1 MPAASAP
8 ILLVDDDLAILR
20 STAQVL
26 EEGFPF
32 RCVPVSTGKEALDFI
47 AGQPVGLVLLDL
59 GLPDLPGEEILSRLR
74 RDYPE
79 VPVVVVTALADI
91 DSAVRCMGGG
101 AYDYVVKG
109 SDPGRLLNSVKRA
122 LESREKD
129 LKIASLRESL
139 QAPDLRHPES
149 FSDLVTASGRM
160 RALFRFI
167 EAVAGSDEP
176 ILLQGETGTGK
187 ELFARAIHKASGA
200 RGPFVATNLGGL
212 EDLLVSDTLFGHVKG
227 AYTGADEA
235 RKGLIFQAAGGTLF
249 LDEIGDLSSQ
259 SQVKL
264 LRFLE
269 NREYFPLG
277 TDLPRRSEA
286 RIVAATNQNLE
297 SRAEEGRFRH
307 DLLYRLSTFR
317 IDIPPL
323 RERKED
329 IPPLCG
335 HFLASMAAAPEPPRL
350 TTEALAVLCLYSFPG
365 NVRELRSILLK
376 AKALSGEGAI
386 DRRVIEELL
395 ADSPKAGH
403 ASSALPA
410 TPQETVPAAIPPNPE
425 LPTIQKAI
433 ENLVEEALRRSDGH
447 RSKAAKL
454 LGITPQALSQ
464 RLKHRGTGP

>member
-1 MPAASAP
+1 MASLSAP

-26 EEGFPF
+26 GEEFQLA
-32 RCVPVSTGKEALDFI
+32 CISASTGTEALDLV
-47 AGQPVGLVLLDL
+47 ARQAVGMVLLDL
-59 GLPDLPGEEILSRLR
+59 GLPDLAGEEILARLR
-74 RDYPE
+74 KDYPE
-79 VPVVVVTALADI
+79 VPVIIVTALADV
-91 DSAVRCMGGG
+91 DSAVRCMGSG

-109 SDPGRLLNSVKRA
+109 SDPGRLINSVKRA

-139 QAPDLRHPES
+139 QAPGLKRPES
-149 FSDLVTASGRM
+149 FSDLITSNERM

-167 EAVAGSDEP
+167 EAVAASDEP

-212 EDLLVSDTLFGHVKG
+212 EDSLVSDTLFGHVKG

-235 RKGLIFQAAGGTLF
+235 RKGLIFQASGGTLF
-249 LDEIGDLSSQ
+249 LDEIGDMSSQ

-286 RIVAATNQNLE
+286 RIVVATNQNLE
-297 SRAEEGRFRH
+297 TKADEGRFRR
-307 DLLYRLSTFR
+307 DLLFRLSPYR

-329 IPPLCG
+329 IPLLCA
-335 HFLASMAAAPEPPRL
+335 HFLTSITKGCEGPAL
-350 TTEALAVLCLYSFPG
+350 TPGALAVLSLYSFPG
-365 NVRELRSILLK
+365 NVRELRGLLLK
-376 AKALSGEGAI
+376 AAAISGGQAI
-386 DRRVIEELL
+386 DQSIMEGLL
-395 ADSPKAGH
+395 TASPKPIL
-403 ASSALPA
+403 SALPLA
-410 TPQETVPAAIPPNPE
+410 PPAPVSIAAPVVPN
-425 LPTIQKAI
+425 LPTIQEAI
-433 ENLVEEALRRSDGH
+433 GDLIEEALKRTSGH
-447 RSKAAKL
+447 QKAAAKL

-464 RLKHRGTGP
+464 RLKHKGNGA